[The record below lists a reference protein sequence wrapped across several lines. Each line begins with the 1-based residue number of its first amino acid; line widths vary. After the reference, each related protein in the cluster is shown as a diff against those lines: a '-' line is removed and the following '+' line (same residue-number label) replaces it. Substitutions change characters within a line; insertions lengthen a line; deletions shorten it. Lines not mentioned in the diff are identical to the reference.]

1 MKKMKNLMKT
11 FIVVIIAFTCFTNT
25 KAQANKTIN
34 INNTMPNR
42 ISMNA
47 TVGKQ
52 NMMVAIIDGGCVIT
66 LPPYK
71 AFRVNT
77 ATNTMTEISQAES
90 NKLIAEG
97 KQTNATTFGERV
109 NPSSTVVSSGA
120 GMLGGA
126 MPGGSILSAEISGV
140 ASAAAAATSGRKAS
154 WDLKTN
160 ETRLQLP
167 NDLPDGEY
175 ELIVVIAHSKGGLK
189 DTLKTQVR
197 MAFTLTQGILKT
209 KHDTAK
215 NSISNIR

>member
-1 MKKMKNLMKT
+1 MKNLMKT
-11 FIVVIIAFTCFTNT
+11 FMVVIIAFNCFSNA
-25 KAQANKTIN
+25 KAQSSNSIN

-42 ISMNA
+42 ISNTT

-52 NMMVAIIDGGCVIT
+52 AISIAIIDGGCVISF
-66 LPPYK
+66 PPHK
-71 AFRVNT
+71 AYRVNT
-77 ATNTMTEISQAES
+77 ATNTMTEISQAEF
-90 NKLIAEG
+90 NNNIMMG
-97 KQTNATTFGERV
+97 KQTTAQ
-109 NPSSTVVSSGA
+109 GA
-120 GMLGGA
+120 GEKFNAALNQGA
-126 MPGGSILSAEISGV
+126 QILSAEISGV
-140 ASAAAAATSGRKAS
+140 ASAASTTSGRKAS

-175 ELIVVIAHSKGGLK
+175 ELTIILGQSKGGLK

-215 NSISNIR
+215 NSISNVR